1 MGKPIE
7 LNTERLLLRP
17 IRLWDVVDFYEYAQD
32 QEWARYFNPHTLEYC
47 EKFVSNAVMA
57 PWEDSPRFSI
67 VFNSKVIGGMGLYIQ
82 RTDKRAELGYSMA
95 REHWSK
101 GFATEAARAVVR
113 WGFSELDLDK
123 IYAHAD
129 AGNQRSWNV
138 MEKLGMT
145 REGVFRSHSLVRGKR
160 RDDVQ
165 YGILKEEWLA
175 DNKEPN

>member
-1 MGKPIE
+1 LSKPIE

-17 IRLWDVVDFYEYAQD
+17 IRLWDVVDFYEYSQD
-32 QEWARYFNPHTLEYC
+32 EEWAKYFNPHTLEYC

-67 VFNSKVIGGMGLYIQ
+67 VFNSKVVGGMGLFIQ
-82 RTDKRAELGYSMA
+82 RIDKRAELGYSMA
-95 REHWSK
+95 KEHWNK
-101 GFATEAARAVVR
+101 GFATEAAQAVVR
-113 WGFSELDLDK
+113 WGFDELDLDK

-129 AGNQRSWNV
+129 AGNQRSWKV

-175 DNKEPN
+175 DN